1 LIKNKKGGIM
11 GQDYISMWQDLG
23 INLENHDC
31 LLKALADIYQQI
43 YLSQENRPEG
53 MKYFDFVI
61 SEAHGL
67 RIKELLEAKKQGKK
81 VIGTFCVYVPEE
93 MILAINGICVGL
105 CAGAQIGFDEAEKV
119 LPKNTC
125 DLIKA
130 FIGFKLTQVCPYTE
144 SCDLLVGETTCDG
157 KKKAYEILD
166 KLIRKVY
173 IMEVPHRKTEAS
185 KELFLKELFS
195 LKDRLEELSGVKI
208 SVESLREGIKIVNE
222 KRKALMRL
230 ESLRAYDPAPISGLD
245 ALLINQIAFY
255 DDPVRF
261 TQKVNELCDELEE
274 RIKKGI
280 GVKPKGTPRI
290 LITGCPFALPNWKL
304 HHLIEI
310 SGGIVVG
317 EESCIGRRY
326 YHTLI
331 PENFSSVE
339 EGIRLLAERY
349 LKTHCACFTPNKERI
364 EDIKNMAKD
373 LKAQGVI
380 YYSIQFCTPYLFEA
394 YQVEKEINLPFL
406 KIDTN
411 YSMEDVGQLK
421 TRCEAFIETL

>member
-1 LIKNKKGGIM
+1 M
-11 GQDYISMWQDLG
+11 GEDYIKMWENLG
-23 INLENHDC
+23 IDLENHDC
-31 LLKALADIYQQI
+31 LLKALAEFYQQI

-53 MKYFDFVI
+53 MKYFDFVV

-67 RIKELLEAKKQGKK
+67 RIKELLEAKQQGKK
-81 VIGTFCVYVPEE
+81 VVGVFCVYVPEE
-93 MILAINGICVGL
+93 MIRAVDGICVGL
-105 CAGAQIGFDEAEKV
+105 CAGAQIGFEEAEKV

-144 SCDLLVGETTCDG
+144 SCDLLIGETTCDG
-157 KKKAYEILD
+157 KKKAYEILN
-166 KLIRKVY
+166 KLTQKVY
-173 IMEVPHRKTEAS
+173 VMEVPHMKTERGR
-185 KELFLKELFS
+185 ELFLKELFA
-195 LKDRLEELSGVKI
+195 LKNKLEELSQQTMTLERFKEEVK
-208 SVESLREGIKIVNE
+208 VVNE

-230 ESLRAYDPAPISGLD
+230 EKLRSYDPAPISGLD
-245 ALLINQIAFY
+245 ALLVNQIAFY

-274 RIKKGI
+274 RVKKGI

-304 HHLIEI
+304 HHMIET
-310 SGGIVVG
+310 SGAVVVG

-326 YHTLI
+326 YHSLV
-331 PENFSSVE
+331 PEDFSSIE
-339 EGIRLLAERY
+339 EGIKLLAERY
-349 LKTHCACFTPNKERI
+349 LKTPCACFTPNPERI
-364 EDIKNMAKD
+364 EEIQNMAKE
-373 LKAQGVI
+373 LKAQGIV

-394 YQVEKEINLPFL
+394 YQVESAVDLPFL

-411 YSMEDVGQLK
+411 YSTEDIGQLK

>member
-1 LIKNKKGGIM
+1 M
-11 GQDYISMWQDLG
+11 GEDYVKMWENLG
-23 INLENHDC
+23 IDLENHDC
-31 LLKALADIYQQI
+31 LLKALAGFYQQI

-53 MKYFDFVI
+53 MKYFDFVV

-67 RIKELLEAKKQGKK
+67 RIKELLEAKQQGKK
-81 VIGTFCVYVPEE
+81 VVGAFCVYVPEE
-93 MILAINGICVGL
+93 MIRAVDGICVGL
-105 CAGAQIGFDEAEKV
+105 CAGAQIGFEEAEKV

-144 SCDLLVGETTCDG
+144 SCDLLIGETTCDG
-157 KKKAYEILD
+157 KKKAYEILN
-166 KLIRKVY
+166 KLTQKVY
-173 IMEVPHRKTEAS
+173 VMEVPHMKTERGR
-185 KELFLKELFS
+185 ELFLKELFA
-195 LKDRLEELSGVKI
+195 LKNKLEELSQQTMTLERFKEEVK
-208 SVESLREGIKIVNE
+208 VVNE

-230 ESLRAYDPAPISGLD
+230 EQLRSYDPAPISGLD
-245 ALLINQIAFY
+245 ALLVNQIAFY

-274 RIKKGI
+274 RVKKGI

-304 HHLIEI
+304 HHIIET
-310 SGGIVVG
+310 SGAVVVG

-326 YHTLI
+326 YNNLV
-331 PENFSSVE
+331 PENFTTIE
-339 EGIRLLAERY
+339 EGIKLLAERY
-349 LKTHCACFTPNKERI
+349 LKTPCACFTPNPERI
-364 EDIKNMAKD
+364 KEIQNMAKE
-373 LKAQGVI
+373 LKAQGIV

-394 YQVEKEINLPFL
+394 YQVESAVDLPFL
-406 KIDTN
+406 RIDTN
-411 YSMEDVGQLK
+411 YSTEDIGQLK

>member
-1 LIKNKKGGIM
+1 M
-11 GQDYISMWQDLG
+11 GEDYIKMWENLG
-23 INLENHDC
+23 IDLENHDC
-31 LLKALADIYQQI
+31 LLKALAEFYQQI

-53 MKYFDFVI
+53 MKYFDFVV

-67 RIKELLEAKKQGKK
+67 RIKELLEAKQQGKK
-81 VIGTFCVYVPEE
+81 VVGVFCVYVPEE
-93 MILAINGICVGL
+93 MIRAVDGICVGL
-105 CAGAQIGFDEAEKV
+105 CAGAQIGFEEAEKV

-144 SCDLLVGETTCDG
+144 SCDLLIGETTCDG
-157 KKKAYEILD
+157 KKKAYEILN
-166 KLIRKVY
+166 KLTQKVY
-173 IMEVPHRKTEAS
+173 VMEVPHMKTERG
-185 KELFLKELFS
+185 KELFLKELFA
-195 LKDRLEELSGVKI
+195 LKNKLEELSQQTMTLERFKEEVK
-208 SVESLREGIKIVNE
+208 VVNE

-230 ESLRAYDPAPISGLD
+230 EKLRSYDPAPISGLD
-245 ALLINQIAFY
+245 ALLVNQIAFY

-274 RIKKGI
+274 RVKKGI

-304 HHLIEI
+304 HHMIET
-310 SGGIVVG
+310 SGAVVVG

-326 YHTLI
+326 YHSLV
-331 PENFSSVE
+331 PEDFSSIE
-339 EGIRLLAERY
+339 EGIKLLAERY
-349 LKTHCACFTPNKERI
+349 LKTPCACFTPNPERI
-364 EDIKNMAKD
+364 EEIQNMAKE
-373 LKAQGVI
+373 LKAQGIV

-394 YQVEKEINLPFL
+394 YQVESAVDLPFL
-406 KIDTN
+406 RIDTN
-411 YSMEDVGQLK
+411 YSTEDIGQLK

>member
-1 LIKNKKGGIM
+1 M
-11 GQDYISMWQDLG
+11 DQDYISMWQNLG
-23 INLENHDC
+23 IDLENHDC
-31 LLKALADIYQQI
+31 LLKALADFYQQI

-93 MILAINGICVGL
+93 MILAVKGICVGL

-166 KLIRKVY
+166 KLTRKVY
-173 IMEVPHRKTEAS
+173 VMEVPHRKTEAG
-185 KELFLKELFS
+185 KELFLKELFNF
-195 LKDRLEELSGVKI
+195 KEKLEEISGQKM
-208 SVESLREGIKIVNE
+208 SLETLREGVKIVNE

-230 ESLRAYDPAPISGLD
+230 ESLRAHDPVPISGLD
-245 ALLINQIAFY
+245 ALLVEQIAFY
-255 DDPVRF
+255 DDPIRF
-261 TQKVNELCDELEE
+261 TKKVNELCDELEE
-274 RIKKGI
+274 RVKMGV
-280 GVKPKGTPRI
+280 GVKPKGTPRV

-304 HHLIEI
+304 HHLIEA
-310 SGGIVVG
+310 SGAVVVG
-317 EESCIGRRY
+317 EESCVGRRY
-326 YHTLI
+326 YHTLV
-331 PENFSSVE
+331 PENFNSVKE
-339 EGIRLLAERY
+339 SIKALAERY
-349 LKTHCACFTPNKERI
+349 LNTHCACFTPNTERI
-364 EDIKNMAKD
+364 EDIKNMAKK
-373 LKAQGVI
+373 LNAQGII

-394 YQVEKEINLPFL
+394 YQVEKALNFPFL

-411 YSMEDVGQLK
+411 YSTEDVGQIK
-421 TRCEAFIETL
+421 TRVEAFIETL

>member
-1 LIKNKKGGIM
+1 M
-11 GQDYISMWQDLG
+11 GEDYIKMWENLG
-23 INLENHDC
+23 IDLENHDC
-31 LLKALADIYQQI
+31 LLKALAEFYQQI

-53 MKYFDFVI
+53 MKYFDFVV

-67 RIKELLEAKKQGKK
+67 RIKELLEAKQQGKK
-81 VIGTFCVYVPEE
+81 VVGVFCVYVPEE
-93 MILAINGICVGL
+93 MIRAVDGICVGL
-105 CAGAQIGFDEAEKV
+105 CAGAQIGFEEAEKV

-144 SCDLLVGETTCDG
+144 SCDLLIGETTCDG
-157 KKKAYEILD
+157 KKKAYEILN
-166 KLIRKVY
+166 KLTQKVY
-173 IMEVPHRKTEAS
+173 VMEVPHMKTERGR
-185 KELFLKELFS
+185 ELFLKELFA
-195 LKDRLEELSGVKI
+195 LKNKLEELSQQTMTLERFKEEVK
-208 SVESLREGIKIVNE
+208 VVNE

-230 ESLRAYDPAPISGLD
+230 EKLRSYDPAPISGLD
-245 ALLINQIAFY
+245 ALLVNQIAFY

-274 RIKKGI
+274 RVKKGI

-304 HHLIEI
+304 HHIIET
-310 SGGIVVG
+310 SGAVVVG

-326 YHTLI
+326 YNNLV
-331 PENFSSVE
+331 PENFTTIE
-339 EGIRLLAERY
+339 EGIKLLAERY
-349 LKTHCACFTPNKERI
+349 LKTPCACFTPNPERI
-364 EDIKNMAKD
+364 KEIQNMAKE
-373 LKAQGVI
+373 LKAQGIV

-394 YQVEKEINLPFL
+394 YQVESAVDLPFL

-411 YSMEDVGQLK
+411 YSTEDIGQLK

>member
-1 LIKNKKGGIM
+1 M
-11 GQDYISMWQDLG
+11 GEDYIKMWENLG
-23 INLENHDC
+23 IDLENHDC
-31 LLKALADIYQQI
+31 LLKALAGFYQQI

-53 MKYFDFVI
+53 MKYFDFVV

-67 RIKELLEAKKQGKK
+67 RIKELLEAKQQGKK
-81 VIGTFCVYVPEE
+81 VVGVFCVYVPEE
-93 MILAINGICVGL
+93 MIRAVDGICVGL
-105 CAGAQIGFDEAEKV
+105 CAGAQIGFEEAEKV

-144 SCDLLVGETTCDG
+144 SCDLLIGETTCDG
-157 KKKAYEILD
+157 KKKAYEILN
-166 KLIRKVY
+166 KLTQKVY
-173 IMEVPHRKTEAS
+173 VMEVPHMKTERGR
-185 KELFLKELFS
+185 ELFLKELFA
-195 LKDRLEELSGVKI
+195 LKNKLEELSQQTMTLERFKEEVK
-208 SVESLREGIKIVNE
+208 VVNE

-230 ESLRAYDPAPISGLD
+230 EKLRSYDPAPISGLD
-245 ALLINQIAFY
+245 ALLVNQIAFY

-274 RIKKGI
+274 RVKKGI

-304 HHLIEI
+304 HHMIET
-310 SGGIVVG
+310 SGAVVVG

-326 YHTLI
+326 YHSLV
-331 PENFSSVE
+331 PEDFSSIE
-339 EGIRLLAERY
+339 EGIKLLAERY
-349 LKTHCACFTPNKERI
+349 LKTPCACFTPNPERI
-364 EDIKNMAKD
+364 EEIQNMAKE
-373 LKAQGVI
+373 LKAQGIV

-394 YQVEKEINLPFL
+394 YQVESAVDLPFL

-411 YSMEDVGQLK
+411 YSTEDIGQLK

>member
-1 LIKNKKGGIM
+1 MGEDYVKMWKN
-11 GQDYISMWQDLG
+11 LG
-23 INLENHDC
+23 IDLENHDC
-31 LLKALADIYQQI
+31 LLKALAGFYQQI

-53 MKYFDFVI
+53 MKYFDFVV

-81 VIGTFCVYVPEE
+81 VVGAFCVYVPEE
-93 MILAINGICVGL
+93 MVRAVEGICVGL
-105 CAGAQIGFDEAEKV
+105 CAGAQIGFEEAEKV

-144 SCDLLVGETTCDG
+144 SCDLLIGETTCDG
-157 KKKAYEILD
+157 KKKAYEILN
-166 KLIRKVY
+166 KLTQKVY
-173 IMEVPHRKTEAS
+173 VMEVPHMKTERG
-185 KELFLKELFS
+185 KELFLKELFA
-195 LKDRLEELSGVKI
+195 LKNKLEEISQQTMTLERFKEEVK
-208 SVESLREGIKIVNE
+208 VVNE

-230 ESLRAYDPAPISGLD
+230 ERLRSYDPAPISGLD
-245 ALLINQIAFY
+245 ALLVNQIAFY

-274 RIKKGI
+274 RVKKGI

-304 HHLIEI
+304 HHMIETN
-310 SGGIVVG
+310 GAVVVG

-326 YHTLI
+326 YHNLV
-331 PENFSSVE
+331 PEDFNSIE
-339 EGIRLLAERY
+339 EGIKLLAERY
-349 LKTHCACFTPNKERI
+349 LKTPCACFTPNPERI
-364 EDIKNMAKD
+364 EEIQNMAKE
-373 LKAQGVI
+373 LKAQGIV

-394 YQVEKEINLPFL
+394 YQVENAVDLPFL
-406 KIDTN
+406 RIDTN
-411 YSMEDVGQLK
+411 YSLEDVGQLK